1 MKRVIA
7 WTELDG
13 LSNDE
18 IKEILEDLFNEE
30 GDDDE

>member
-18 IKEILEDLFNEE
+18 IKEILDELCNEE